1 MPQKIGNVLSW
12 GSEVED
18 GTIEQATM
26 ASRLPFV
33 RGHLALM
40 PDAHVGM
47 GATIGSVIPTQGAII
62 PSAIGVDIGCG
73 MVAAETRLTADSLP
87 DGFDHF
93 LSKVER
99 AVPAGLGKGHA
110 FSNRAERELRTGK
123 VPRYAG
129 ATDLSPQQIAKV
141 TEQFGTLGS
150 GNHFVEVCL
159 DERDHV
165 WVVLHS
171 GSRGIGNQLATR
183 HIEGAKGLMKK
194 MFISLEDP
202 DLAYLVEGTPEFDSY
217 IADMLWA
224 QEYARANREAM
235 MDAVLSELSSFVTS
249 ANRLSDD
256 ARRLEL
262 RRINCHHNYTEREH
276 HHGQDVWLTRKGAIR
291 AREGDFGVI
300 PGSMGTSSYIVRG
313 LGNAASY
320 ESCSHGAGRRMS
332 RGRARREIDMDDFKT
347 SMSGRDWQVD
357 KADQL
362 LDEAPQAYKDIDQVM
377 ADQSDL
383 VAIEHTLHQILNY
396 KGTT

>member
-12 GSEVED
+12 GSEVEHD
-18 GTIEQATM
+18 TIEQAAM

-33 RGHLALM
+33 KGHLALM
-40 PDAHVGM
+40 PDAHIGM

-93 LSKVER
+93 LSNVER

-110 FSNRAERELRTGK
+110 FSNGTERDLRTSK
-123 VPRYAG
+123 VPPYSG
-129 ATDLSPQQIAKV
+129 ATELSTQQLAKV

-159 DERDHV
+159 DERNHV

-171 GSRGIGNQLATR
+171 GSRGIGNQLATQ
-183 HIEGAKGLMKK
+183 HIDGAKGLMKK

-202 DLAYLVEGTPEFDSY
+202 DLAYLVEGSPEFDSY
-217 IADMLWA
+217 VADMLWA

-249 ANRLSDD
+249 ARRVSDD
-256 ARRLEL
+256 AERLEL

-276 HHGQDVWLTRKGAIR
+276 HHGQNVWLTRKGAIR

-313 LGNAASY
+313 LGNPASY

-332 RGRARREIDMDDFKT
+332 RGRARREIALEDFKT
-347 SMSGRDWQVD
+347 SMSGRDWQED